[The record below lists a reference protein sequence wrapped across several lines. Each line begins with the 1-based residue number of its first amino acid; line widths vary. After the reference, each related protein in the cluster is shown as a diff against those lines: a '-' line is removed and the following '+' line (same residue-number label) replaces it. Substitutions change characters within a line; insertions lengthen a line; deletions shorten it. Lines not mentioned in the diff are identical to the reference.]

1 MVVGEG
7 AMLKIIICDD
17 NVPVCGQLT
26 ALLEAI
32 GRELGGERLEAKN
45 ILFAIG
51 TPMLYD

>member
-32 GRELGGERLEAKN
+32 GRELGERLEAKN
-45 ILFAIG
+45 IFFAIG